1 LPGKWAPICRADEA
15 LRYEIGAGI
24 AKVQAIAPDAMIL
37 IMSTLGRL
45 WHHVAAW
52 APAVIYAA
60 VIFHFSSES
69 NPLPVLTEHVWDK
82 ALHALEYAGLALL
95 VSRGWQGEG
104 FGRGWALVLAIV
116 VTTLYAASDEFHQLW
131 VPGRD
136 SSVFDWMADAIGG
149 AAGAVLFAAV
159 TSVRLKPDT
168 TYTVRSVR
176 L

>member
-1 LPGKWAPICRADEA
+1 MRPADEKR
-15 LRYEIGAGI
+15 RYEIGSRI
-24 AKVQAIAPDAMIL
+24 AKVQAIAPDAMI
-37 IMSTLGRL
+37 INMSTLGRL
-45 WHHVAAW
+45 WRHVAAW

-60 VIFHFSSES
+60 LIFHFSSES

-136 SSVFDWMADAIGG
+136 S
-149 AAGAVLFAAV
+149 
-159 TSVRLKPDT
+159 
-168 TYTVRSVR
+168 
-176 L
+176 